1 MKRTGNG
8 GAGRALAIM
17 LAGLLAGGGT
27 AQAAAS
33 AGWKAQAEKQG
44 SSQVVVIDAAGPDS
58 FRASFSFYERQDGK
72 WLRTLGKAPAVVGR
86 SGIGKMKEGDGRTP
100 SGLYPLGK
108 AFGSAGK
115 PPGLRLPYTKT
126 DGSDFWVDDPASPDY
141 NRWIRSETGPKAEWA
156 SFERLR
162 QPLYRYAV
170 VIGYNEQP
178 VVPGKGSAIFL
189 HLWRG
194 ADQPTAGCVALSES
208 ALLKLLARL
217 DAARKPVIFI
227 E

>member
-1 MKRTGNG
+1 MAPHARQ
-8 GAGRALAIM
+8 GAGGRREKRHRQDEGRRRPHAVRPLSARKSVR
-17 LAGLLAGGGT
+17 LRR
-27 AQAAAS
+27 QAAR
-33 AGWKAQAEKQG
+33 
-44 SSQVVVIDAAGPDS
+44 AAP
-58 FRASFSFYERQDGK
+58 
-72 WLRTLGKAPAVVGR
+72 
-86 SGIGKMKEGDGRTP
+86 
-100 SGLYPLGK
+100 
-108 AFGSAGK
+108 
-115 PPGLRLPYTKT
+115 PYTKT